1 MRESWKMHEDAD
13 YFGVREKFFHWSTD
27 TELSASEISPNL
39 PGPFVCLQFPNSSH
53 TSRGMRAE
61 AAIMRKYLCIK
72 MFMYCTLFS
81 NESWNPGLQK
91 TVIGCIGGIPHPSIK
106 NNQSLLITVQ
116 DSSSI
121 QDLFIPILSLLA
133 DVQCLYGGNNK
144 PEERASSGRFLVR
157 YDVDVNRQ
165 ILILIWRFPL
175 VSALSLTRVRR
186 AQECFL

>member
-27 TELSASEISPNL
+27 TELSASDTSPNL

-53 TSRGMRAE
+53 TSSGMRAE

-72 MFMYCTLFS
+72 MFMYCTQWKLKS
-81 NESWNPGLQK
+81 RTPENRNRMYR
-91 TVIGCIGGIPHPSIK
+91 GGIPHPSIK
-106 NNQSLLITVQ
+106 NNQSLLITIQ
-116 DSSSI
+116 DSSFI
-121 QDLFIPILSLLA
+121 QDLFIPILSLLT